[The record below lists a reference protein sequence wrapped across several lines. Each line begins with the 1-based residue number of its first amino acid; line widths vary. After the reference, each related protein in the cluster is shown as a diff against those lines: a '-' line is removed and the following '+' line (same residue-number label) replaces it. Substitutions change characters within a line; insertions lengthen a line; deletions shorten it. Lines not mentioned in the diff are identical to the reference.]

1 MAATARSAISEKS
14 NISELLPPLTL
25 MEMEQVSPLSEIV
38 IPSQN
43 PESISSPRLSRFLW
57 ASFNLLGM
65 KSPTRTL
72 ALLMWYLH
80 ATTQGIARSVYK
92 ITISSKHLSCQSCD
106 DRGSRSG
113 EFNAK
118 RELNWGIIRLW
129 VLNIFGALPAKHV
142 GNFRIGSR
150 LSLHDPYQSPVNHLS
165 LKNLIRSFETL
176 DQFKA

>member
-43 PESISSPRLSRFLW
+43 LESISSPRLRRFLW

-92 ITISSKHLSCQSCD
+92 ITISSKHLSCQSSN

-113 EFNAK
+113 ELNSEW
-118 RELNWGIIRLW
+118 ELNHGIC
-129 VLNIFGALPAKHV
+129 VGALNIFGTLPAKHI
-142 GNFRIGSR
+142 GNFWIGSR
-150 LSLHDPYQSPVNHLS
+150 LSLHDPDQRPINHLS
-165 LKNLIRSFETL
+165 LKKVTRSFETL